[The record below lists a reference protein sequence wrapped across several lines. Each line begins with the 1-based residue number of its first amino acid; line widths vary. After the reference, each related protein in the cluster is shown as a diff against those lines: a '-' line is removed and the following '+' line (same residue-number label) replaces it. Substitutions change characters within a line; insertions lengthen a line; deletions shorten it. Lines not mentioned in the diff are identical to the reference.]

1 MVEEALKVL
10 VVEDNDGDARLL
22 ESSLRKMGVLKPA
35 RAVTLAQ
42 TIALAGNERF
52 DVVLLDL
59 SLPDSQGLETI
70 EKVLAASPTLPI
82 VVFTGRDDDA
92 LGMEAIQRGAQ
103 DYLVKGQADGRLTV
117 RAMRYAIERKRIRM
131 ELQAAH
137 DELEQRVRERTAELE
152 NAIEVLGQEVSD
164 RRHAEESL
172 QVSRQQL
179 LQITEA
185 IPEVIWMASPELNE
199 FPYVNL
205 AFERVWGRPR
215 DSLYADGRMWSG
227 SIVAE
232 DRSRVEAA
240 LVQWLGQAGYGAPSI
255 TLEYRVERPDGT
267 AVAVRNRAFAIRDE
281 RGRLLSICGIV
292 QDLSGAL

>member
-1 MVEEALKVL
+1 MVEESLKVL
-10 VVEDNDGDARLL
+10 LVEDNDGDARLL
-22 ESSLRKMGVLKPA
+22 ESGLRKMGLPKPA
-35 RAVTLAQ
+35 RAVNLAQ
-42 TIALAGNERF
+42 TVAQSASEHF

-70 EKVLAASPTLPI
+70 EKVLAASPALPI
-82 VVFTGRDDDA
+82 VVFTGRDDDV

-103 DYLVKGQADGRLTV
+103 DYLVKGQADGRLIV
-117 RAMRYAIERKRIRM
+117 RAMRYAIERKRVRM

-172 QVSRQQL
+172 TVSRQQL

-215 DSLYADGRMWSG
+215 ESLYADGKVWSG
-227 SIVAE
+227 SIVREDQPRVAAAVAE
-232 DRSRVEAA
+232 
-240 LVQWLGQAGYGAPSI
+240 WLGQAGYGTPSI

-267 AVAVRNRAFAIRDE
+267 AVSVRNRAFAIRDE

-292 QDLSGAL
+292 QALGGVG